1 MKNFPLFIALFCALN
16 LYTDINIK
24 ASENKPEDDEANL
37 VVFVTYSEQ
46 EEEES
51 RPAIYENVE
60 TYTVKSDVQ
69 PNKVSKYFGKIKN
82 INKKKA
88 AILLLKM
95 SSSDSEVEL
104 QNDDLIIVEP
114 SDMSDY
120 SQIFDVGGFEQFK
133 EEIKNID
140 TVENYIKS
148 HNFQDYLLKQTD
160 IDEILAQSDLIEDP
174 LIKQA
179 VDDIK
184 EKRKKPIIWIILPI
198 LVGII
203 GICFLPFAYDKYYK
217 KKQKEGEEK
226 NKSKKKKSRK
236 KERISKKKNSKR

>member
-1 MKNFPLFIALFCALN
+1 MKNFPLFIALFCAFN

-60 TYTVKSDVQ
+60 TYTVKSDVKLD
-69 PNKVSKYFGKIKN
+69 KVSKYFGKIKN

-88 AILLLKM
+88 AILSLKM

-114 SDMSDY
+114 SNISDY
-120 SQIFDVGGFEQFK
+120 SQIFGVGGFEQFK
-133 EEIKNID
+133 EEIKKID
-140 TVENYIKS
+140 TVEKYIKS

-160 IDEILAQSDLIEDP
+160 IDEILAQSDPIKDRLIE
-174 LIKQA
+174 QA
-179 VDDIK
+179 VEDIK
-184 EKRKKPIIWIILPI
+184 EKRKKSIIWIIFPI

-203 GICFLPFAYDKYYK
+203 GICFLPSAYDKYYK
-217 KKQKEGEEK
+217 KKQKEGEKK